1 MKYDF
6 KTSCKATLSLNVHY
20 KFKCIKSKLAV
31 CILNKLHLL
40 LSHTSLRAKFILTT
54 KSKRI
59 NTKQSET
66 KRSKAKP
73 SNIIESE
80 TSSYLTRLQQT
91 ENHPELPENKTNQ
104 DIQDAE

>member
-1 MKYDF
+1 M
-6 KTSCKATLSLNVHY
+6 
-20 KFKCIKSKLAV
+20 

-66 KRSKAKP
+66 KRSKAKRSKAKP

>member
-1 MKYDF
+1 MYQKQTRSVY
-6 KTSCKATLSLNVHY
+6 SEQATFTVVTY
-20 KFKCIKSKLAV
+20 VFTREIY
-31 CILNKLHLL
+31 
-40 LSHTSLRAKFILTT
+40 LTT

-73 SNIIESE
+73 SNIFKSE

>member
-1 MKYDF
+1 M
-6 KTSCKATLSLNVHY
+6 
-20 KFKCIKSKLAV
+20 

-66 KRSKAKP
+66 KRSKAKQSEAKRSKAKP

>member
-1 MKYDF
+1 M
-6 KTSCKATLSLNVHY
+6 
-20 KFKCIKSKLAV
+20 

-40 LSHTSLRAKFILTT
+40 LSHTSLRRAKFILTT

>member
-1 MKYDF
+1 MYQKQTRNVYSEQATF
-6 KTSCKATLSLNVHY
+6 TVVTYVFTSREIYSNHQEQTNQYKT
-20 KFKCIKSKLAV
+20 
-31 CILNKLHLL
+31 
-40 LSHTSLRAKFILTT
+40 
-54 KSKRI
+54 KR
-59 NTKQSET
+59 NEA

>member
-1 MKYDF
+1 M
-6 KTSCKATLSLNVHY
+6 
-20 KFKCIKSKLAV
+20 CIP
-31 CILNKLHLL
+31 NKLHLL

-80 TSSYLTRLQQT
+80 ISSYLTRLQQT
-91 ENHPELPENKTNQ
+91 ENHPELPENKKTKTYKMQNKIYHTKQ
-104 DIQDAE
+104 KKHSI

>member
-1 MKYDF
+1 MYQKQTRNVY
-6 KTSCKATLSLNVHY
+6 SEQATFTVVTYVFTREIYSNHQEQTNQY
-20 KFKCIKSKLAV
+20 K
-31 CILNKLHLL
+31 
-40 LSHTSLRAKFILTT
+40 
-54 KSKRI
+54 
-59 NTKQSET
+59 T

-91 ENHPELPENKTNQ
+91 ENHPELPENKINQ

>member
-1 MKYDF
+1 MY
-6 KTSCKATLSLNVHY
+6 
-20 KFKCIKSKLAV
+20 IP
-31 CILNKLHLL
+31 NKLHLL

-91 ENHPELPENKTNQ
+91 ENHPELSENKTNQ
-104 DIQDAE
+104 DIQDGE

>member
-1 MKYDF
+1 M
-6 KTSCKATLSLNVHY
+6 
-20 KFKCIKSKLAV
+20 

-40 LSHTSLRAKFILTT
+40 LSHTSLRRAKFTLTT

>member
-1 MKYDF
+1 MYQKQTRSVY
-6 KTSCKATLSLNVHY
+6 SEQATFTVVTYVFTREIYSNHQEQTNQY
-20 KFKCIKSKLAV
+20 K
-31 CILNKLHLL
+31 
-40 LSHTSLRAKFILTT
+40 
-54 KSKRI
+54 
-59 NTKQSET
+59 SET